1 LSTKSIKRGPHV
13 RADTVSRR
21 DHAKDNF
28 DRLCEQLSSRAACK
42 TIVQLLSLAH
52 ERTCEAELAHALEQD
67 LADGRLPDLDELR
80 SRFAPDPAAVPQV
93 HVQLASLR
101 DYEALLTLDQEMTA

>member
-1 LSTKSIKRGPHV
+1 MALLNLV
-13 RADTVSRR
+13 YR
-21 DHAKDNF
+21 DQLFPREAYRLTF

-42 TIVQLLSLAH
+42 TTVELLSLAH
-52 ERTCEAELAHALEQD
+52 ERACKAELAHALEQN

-93 HVQLASLR
+93 HVQLTSLR
-101 DYEALLTLDQEMTA
+101 DYEALLTLSQEMTA